1 MDFNSWLL
9 FASIITLASIS
20 PGPNVLAVV
29 MHTIDAGARGALATI
44 IGNLVALFTIALA
57 AAVGVG
63 ALLHAAPNV
72 FMAMKIAGGLYLAW
86 MGIKM
91 IKSTFNPMGPLGIS
105 SEKSTRTKSIEY
117 SVRAMLIS
125 YSNPKS
131 ILFLSAVFPTFLD
144 NSSTIAPQFVAMFL
158 TIITIVLTI
167 HGTYAFV
174 ALRMRDGL
182 VGVGAR
188 KLMARVSGVSF
199 LGFGLGFV
207 YDAQK

>member
-1 MDFNSWLL
+1 VEINNWLL
-9 FASIITLASIS
+9 FASIITLAAIS

-29 MHTIDAGARGALATI
+29 MHAIEAGARGAVSTI
-44 IGNLVALFTIALA
+44 LGNLIALFTIALA
-57 AAVGVG
+57 AAIGVG
-63 ALLHAAPNV
+63 ALLHAAPDV
-72 FMAMKIAGGLYLAW
+72 FMAMKIAGGLYLGW
-86 MGIKM
+86 MGMKM
-91 IKSTFNPMGPLGIS
+91 IKSSFMPMGPLDIS
-105 SEKSTRTKSIEY
+105 SEEKAQTRSIEY
-117 SVRAMLIS
+117 SIRAMLIS

-144 NSSTIAPQFVAMFL
+144 NSSPIAPQFVAMFL
-158 TIITIVLTI
+158 AIITIVLAI
-167 HGTYAFV
+167 HGTYAFI

-182 VGVGAR
+182 VGVRAR

>member
-1 MDFNSWLL
+1 MDFNSWLF
-9 FASIITLASIS
+9 FASIILLASIS
-20 PGPNVLAVV
+20 PGPNVIAVV
-29 MHTIDAGARGALATI
+29 MHTIDAGARGAISTI
-44 IGNLVALFTIALA
+44 VGNLFALFTIALA
-57 AAVGVG
+57 AAIGVG

-91 IKSTFNPMGPLGIS
+91 IRSSFSALGPLDIS
-105 SEKSTRTKSIEY
+105 SEGKTQTKSIEY
-117 SVRAMLIS
+117 AVRAMLIS

-144 NSSTIAPQFVAMFL
+144 NTSPIAPQFAAMFL
-158 TIITIVLTI
+158 TIITIVLAI
-167 HGTYAFV
+167 HGTYAFI
-174 ALRMRDGL
+174 AFRMRDGL
-182 VGVGAR
+182 VGIRAR
-188 KLMARVSGVSF
+188 KLMARFSGLSF

>member
-1 MDFNSWLL
+1 MEINNWFL

-20 PGPNVLAVV
+20 PGPNVLAVI
-29 MHTIDAGARGALATI
+29 MHAIEAGARGAISTI
-44 IGNLVALFTIALA
+44 LGNLVALFTIALA
-57 AAVGVG
+57 AAIGVG

-91 IKSTFNPMGPLGIS
+91 IKSSFMPMGSLDIS
-105 SEKSTRTKSIEY
+105 TKGKAETKSIEY
-117 SVRAMLIS
+117 SIRAMLIS

-144 NSSTIAPQFVAMFL
+144 NSSPIAPQFVAMFL
-158 TIITIVLTI
+158 TIIAIVLAI
-167 HGTYAFV
+167 HGTYAFI

-182 VGVGAR
+182 VGARAR

>member
-1 MDFNSWLL
+1 M
-9 FASIITLASIS
+9 
-20 PGPNVLAVV
+20 LAVV
-29 MHTIDAGARGALATI
+29 MHTIDAGARGAISTI

-72 FMAMKIAGGLYLAW
+72 FMSMKIAGGLYLAW
-86 MGIKM
+86 IGIKM
-91 IKSTFNPMGPLGIS
+91 IKSSFNPMGPLDIS
-105 SEKSTRTKSIEY
+105 SEKSAQTKSIEY

-144 NSSTIAPQFVAMFL
+144 NSSAITPQFVAMFL

-207 YDAQK
+207 YDAQR